1 MHVIGTAGHVDHGKS
16 TLVTALTGINPDRLK
31 EERER
36 EMTIDLGFA
45 WLGLPNGEEAGIV
58 DVPGHRDFIEN
69 MLAGMGGIDLV
80 LLVIA
85 ADEGIM
91 PQTREHLAIIDLLGI
106 KNGIIVL
113 TKTDLISDEGWFS
126 LVEGDIRRAVAGTTL
141 QDASIL
147 RVSARQRT
155 GLEELIQKIQET
167 LQTIPARQDGA
178 RPRLPI
184 DRVFSLT
191 GFGTVV
197 TGTLLD
203 GKLQVGDEIE
213 ILPAGIRGRIR
224 GLQTHKKKEEQAL
237 PGNRTAINIS
247 GVDVQQI
254 SRGQVL
260 TRIGTHTAT
269 QRMDVNFRLLA
280 DESSSLKHHSE
291 VKLFL
296 GAAEVNAKVRVL
308 GREEIHA
315 GEIGYLQLELET
327 PIVAVKGDHF
337 ILRRPSPPATLG
349 GGVVLDPFPA
359 RRHRRFVQDVLTILQ
374 QLEHGSAE
382 DGLLQISQKVGIVPL
397 KELREKSHLPQED
410 FDRLLKQLLTDKK
423 AILLEAGDAHQ
434 DANQLVASE
443 ATIADLRGKVVKTL
457 TNFYSANPMRMG
469 LKKEEVRA
477 KIGLPLKAADALINH
492 LVTLGTLQEE
502 KNLLRLSGREI
513 RFSAEQQ
520 RAVDR
525 LLKEFNQRPYT
536 PPLVEE
542 CTAMVGKEVFQA
554 LVERGDLAQVSA
566 EVVFDQADLQTMM
579 AEIEAVIKK
588 SGSITLAQVRDQFQ
602 TSRRYALAVLEAM
615 DRQGITSREGDLR
628 KLRNK

>member
-45 WLGLPNGEEAGIV
+45 WLGLPNGEEVGIV

-106 KNGIIVL
+106 NNGIIVL

-126 LVEGDIRRAVAGTTL
+126 LVECDIRRAVAGTTL

-147 RVSARQRT
+147 RVSARQRN

-167 LQTIPARQDGA
+167 LQIIPARQDSA

-247 GVDVQQI
+247 GVEVDQI
-254 SRGQVL
+254 NRGQVL
-260 TRIGTHTAT
+260 TRIGTHMAT
-269 QRMDVNFRLLA
+269 RRMDVNLRLLA
-280 DESSSLKHHSE
+280 DEPYSLKHQRA

-296 GAAEVNAKVRVL
+296 GAAEVNARVRVL

-315 GEIGYLQLELET
+315 GEIGFLQLELET

-349 GGVVLDPFPA
+349 GGVVLDPFPT
-359 RRHRRFVQDVLTILQ
+359 RRHRRFAQDVLTTLQ
-374 QLEHGSAE
+374 QLEYGSPE
-382 DGLLQISQKVGIVPL
+382 DALLQISQKTGIVPL
-397 KELREKSHLPQED
+397 KELQEKSHLSQED
-410 FDRLLKQLLTDKK
+410 FDRLLKQLLADKK
-423 AILLEAGDAHQ
+423 AVVLEAGDPQ
-434 DANQLVASE
+434 KDANPLVAAE
-443 ATIADLRGKVVKTL
+443 ATIAELRGKVVKTL

-469 LKKEEVRA
+469 LKKEEVRS
-477 KIGLPLKAADALINH
+477 KIGLPLKAADALIRH
-492 LVTLGTLQEE
+492 LVASGSLQEE
-502 KNLLRLSGREI
+502 KNLLRLSGLEI

-520 RAVDR
+520 RAIDK
-525 LLKEFNQRPYT
+525 LMKEFSQRPYT

-542 CTAMVGKEVFQA
+542 CIAMVGKEVFQA

-566 EVVFDQADLQTMM
+566 EVVFGQLDLQNMM
-579 AEIEAVIKK
+579 AEIEAVMKK
-588 SGSITLAQVRDQFQ
+588 SGSITLAQVRDRFQ